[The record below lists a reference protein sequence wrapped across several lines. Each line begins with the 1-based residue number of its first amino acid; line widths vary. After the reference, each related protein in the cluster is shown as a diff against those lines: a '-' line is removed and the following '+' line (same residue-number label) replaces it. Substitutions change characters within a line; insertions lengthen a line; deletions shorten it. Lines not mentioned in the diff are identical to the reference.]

1 MPLMYIHLDHLTV
14 KISGRLEVELEE
26 PEEPELEEPEP
37 ELEEPEPELEE
48 PEPEPVELE
57 PVELEL
63 DLEPEL
69 TALLLWPF
77 AYCCR

>member
-26 PEEPELEEPEP
+26 PEEP